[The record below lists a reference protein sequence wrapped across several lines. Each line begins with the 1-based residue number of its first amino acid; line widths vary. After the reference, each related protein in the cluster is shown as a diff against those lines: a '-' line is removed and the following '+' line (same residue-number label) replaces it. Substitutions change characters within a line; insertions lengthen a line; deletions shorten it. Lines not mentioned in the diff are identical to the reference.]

1 MSEKLPHSYTD
12 EELIKGTLNKDRHCQ
27 EMLYRKYADGMF
39 SVACNYSDN
48 DDEAAD
54 ILQEGFIKVFRKLD
68 THDSSKSLGGW
79 IRRIVVNTAL
89 EHYKKKKRHLEV
101 LEYYS
106 NEEKANQVELFENVE
121 PVEVIK
127 YVNNLPSKAQMVLK
141 LYTIEGYAHQE
152 IATALNISVGTS
164 KSQLSRAKHLLRGMI
179 NPSNV

>member
-1 MSEKLPHSYTD
+1 
-12 EELIKGTLNKDRHCQ
+12 
-27 EMLYRKYADGMF
+27 MF

-54 ILQEGFIKVFRKLD
+54 ILQEGFIKVFRNLD

-101 LEYYS
+101 LEDYS
-106 NEEKANQVELFENVE
+106 NEEKANQEELFENVKSE
-121 PVEVIK
+121 EVIK
-127 YVNNLPSKAQMVLK
+127 HVNNLPSKAQMVLK

>member
-1 MSEKLPHSYTD
+1 MSQKPPHSYSD
-12 EELIKGTLNKDRHCQ
+12 EELIKGALEKDRRYQ

-54 ILQEGFIKVFRKLD
+54 ILQEGFIKVFRKLN
-68 THDSSKSLGGW
+68 THDEAKSLGGW
-79 IRRIVVNTAL
+79 IRRIVINTAL

-101 LEYYS
+101 LENYS
-106 NEEKANQVELFENVE
+106 NEEQINQEDLIENLNSGE
-121 PVEVIK
+121 IIK

-164 KSQLSRAKHLLRGMI
+164 KSQLSRAKQLLKRMI
-179 NPSNV
+179 NPPNV